1 MDEVYN
7 KINVK
12 ADVEEVKD
20 DDLGV
25 NPEDDAKSSTFYE
38 MFR

>member
-7 KINVK
+7 KISVK
-12 ADVEEVKD
+12 ADVSEVKD

-25 NPEDDAKSSTFYE
+25 NPEDDAKSSTYYE